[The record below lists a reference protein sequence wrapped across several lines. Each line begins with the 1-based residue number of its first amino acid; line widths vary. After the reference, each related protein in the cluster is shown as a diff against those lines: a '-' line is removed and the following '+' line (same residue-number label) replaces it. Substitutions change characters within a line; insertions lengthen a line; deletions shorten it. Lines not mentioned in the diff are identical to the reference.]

1 MSDLISRQAFLDFI
15 ESVPFLLEHQ
25 NFKGIVIDWIK
36 QQPTAYNPDKVV
48 EQLEEAKDDCVFI
61 RATTEANSYCEAL
74 NKAKKIVKGGGIS
87 E

>member
-1 MSDLISRQAFLDFI
+1 MNDLISRQAFLDFI

-36 QQPTAYNPDKVV
+36 QQPTACNPDKVV
-48 EQLEEAKDDCVFI
+48 DEFVKIYKSKTSMENKLIDEIAEQL
-61 RATTEANSYCEAL
+61 
-74 NKAKKIVKGGGIS
+74 KGGGIS

>member
-25 NFKGIVIDWIK
+25 NLKAIVIDWIK
-36 QQPTAYNPDKVV
+36 QQPTAYDVDKVV
-48 EQLEEAKDDCVFI
+48 ERLGKIKVIGTYPYDVVKEAI
-61 RATTEANSYCEAL
+61 E
-74 NKAKKIVKGGGIS
+74 IVKGGG